1 MNKTRLEA
9 FSDGVFAIIITIM
22 VLEIKVPHGEDFN
35 ALKPLL
41 PQFISYVISFS
52 YVAIYWMNH
61 HHLVHTLNKVNT
73 PILWSNI
80 FLLFWL
86 SLVPVATDWM
96 GESHFATHPVA
107 AYALLLLIS
116 GISYSIFGLHIEK
129 KNKNPEKFAKAFSGL
144 KIKSIISILLYAT
157 AFASAF
163 INTIVSCILF
173 FVVAILW
180 FIPDKKIET
189 ILSDE

>member
-22 VLEIKVPHGEDFN
+22 VLEIKVPHGEDWD

-61 HHLVHTLNKVNT
+61 HHLVHTISKVNT

-86 SLVPVATDWM
+86 SLIPVATDWM
-96 GESHFATHPVA
+96 GESHFAKRPVA
-107 AYALLLLIS
+107 IYALLLLLC
-116 GISYSIFGLHIEK
+116 GIAYTIFGLHLEK
-129 KNKNPEKFAKAFSGL
+129 KAKNPEKFAQAFAGL
-144 KIKSIISILLYAT
+144 KRKSVLSILLYAT
-157 AFASAF
+157 ALIFAF
-163 INTIVSCILF
+163 INTTVSCVLF

-180 FIPDKKIET
+180 FIPDKKIEN

>member
-22 VLEIKVPHGEDFN
+22 VLEIKVPHGEDWN
-35 ALKPLL
+35 ALKSVL

-52 YVAIYWMNH
+52 YVGIYWMNH
-61 HHLVHTLNKVNT
+61 HHFVHTLNKVTT

-96 GESHFATHPVA
+96 GESHFATPPVA
-107 AYALLLLIS
+107 TYALLLLIS
-116 GISYSIFGLHIEK
+116 GIAYSIFGLHIEK
-129 KNKNPEKFAKAFSGL
+129 KNKSPEKFKKAFSGL
-144 KIKSIISILLYAT
+144 KRKSIISVLLYSV
-157 AFASAF
+157 AFIFAF
-163 INTIVSCILF
+163 INTIVSCFLF
-173 FVVAILW
+173 LLVAIMW
-180 FIPDKKIET
+180 FIPDKKIEH
-189 ILSDE
+189 ILLDE

>member
-1 MNKTRLEA
+1 MNKSRLEA

-22 VLEIKVPHGEDFN
+22 VLEIKVPHGEDWS

-41 PQFISYVISFS
+41 PQLISYVISFS

-61 HHLVHTLNKVNT
+61 HHLVQTLNKVTT

-96 GESHFATHPVA
+96 GESHFAAHPVA
-107 AYALLLLIS
+107 TYALLLFTS
-116 GISYSIFGLHIEK
+116 GIAYSIFGLHIEK
-129 KNKNPEKFAKAFSGL
+129 RNKSPEKFAQAFSGL
-144 KIKSIISILLYAT
+144 KRKSIVSLFCYAV
-157 AFASAF
+157 AFIFAF
-163 INTIVSCILF
+163 INTTISCFLF
-173 FVVAILW
+173 LLVAIMW
-180 FIPDKKIET
+180 FIPDKKIENV
-189 ILSDE
+189 LSGE